1 MTAFSGDNVT
11 MIIDIGAVLLV
22 LICMLIGMYR
32 GMIRMLSGL
41 AVLILAL
48 VGATFIS
55 EQFTD
60 TVTDVVTPMLES
72 RVTGAVEDAM
82 EGQDFNKLI
91 SGYAQQQ
98 AEDAGLEEALE
109 ESKFS
114 ALRFDYLPELFERL
128 KSESTLPQTL
138 TESLQERFG
147 EMRRSFT
154 GTISQALSSVLRDI
168 VRPVVHGLLYAFSF
182 IVLSFVLKIVF
193 HSLDSV
199 KAIPGLHSVNA
210 AGGLILGFM
219 QGVIFLIVAA
229 FVLRFVFAGVAGVSD
244 SRALKF
250 LSIWF
255 PSLSFQ

>member
-1 MTAFSGDNVT
+1 MTAISGDTVT

-22 LICMLIGMYR
+22 LLCMLIGMYR

-60 TVTDVVTPMLES
+60 TVTDIVTPMVES
-72 RVTGAVEDAM
+72 HVTGAVEDAM
-82 EGQDFNKLI
+82 EGQDFNQLI
-91 SGYAQQQ
+91 SGY

-109 ESKFS
+109 ENKFS
-114 ALRFDYLPELFERL
+114 SLRFDYLSELFERF
-128 KSESTLPQTL
+128 KSENTLPQTI
-138 TESLQERFG
+138 TETLQERFD
-147 EMRRSFT
+147 EMRRNFT
-154 GTISQALSSVLRDI
+154 GSISQALSSVLREI
-168 VRPVVHGLLYAFSF
+168 VRPIVHGLLYAFSF

-193 HSLDSV
+193 HSLDTV
-199 KAIPGLHSVNA
+199 QALPGLHSVNA
-210 AGGLILGFM
+210 MGGLILGFM

-229 FVLRFVFAGVAGVSD
+229 FVVRYVFPGVAGVSD
-244 SRALKF
+244 SRALRF

>member
-1 MTAFSGDNVT
+1 MTAISGDTVT

-22 LICMLIGMYR
+22 LLCMLIGMYR

-48 VGATFIS
+48 VGATFVS

-60 TVTDVVTPMLES
+60 TVTDVVTPMVES
-72 RVTGAVEDAM
+72 HVTGAVEDAM
-82 EGQDFNKLI
+82 EGQDFNQLI
-91 SGYAQQQ
+91 SGY

-109 ESKFS
+109 ENKFS
-114 ALRFDYLPELFERL
+114 SLRFDYLSELFERF
-128 KSESTLPQTL
+128 KSENTLPQTI
-138 TESLQERFG
+138 TETLQERFD

-154 GTISQALSSVLRDI
+154 GTISQALSSVLREI
-168 VRPVVHGLLYAFSF
+168 VRPLVHGLLFAFSF

-193 HSLDSV
+193 HSLDAV
-199 KAIPGLHSVNA
+199 ETLPGLHSVNA
-210 AGGLILGFM
+210 MGGLILGFM

-229 FVLRFVFAGVAGVSD
+229 FVVRFVFSGVEGVSD
-244 SRALKF
+244 SRALQF

>member
-1 MTAFSGDNVT
+1 MTAISGDTVT

-22 LICMLIGMYR
+22 LLCMLIGMYR

-60 TVTDVVTPMLES
+60 TVTDVVTPVLES

-82 EGQDFNKLI
+82 EGQDFNQLI

-98 AEDAGLEEALE
+98 AEDAGLEEVME

-114 ALRFDYLPELFERL
+114 SLRFDFLSELFERL
-128 KSESTLPQTL
+128 KSENTLPQTI
-138 TESLQERFG
+138 TETLQERFD

-154 GTISQALSSVLRDI
+154 GTISQALTSVLREI
-168 VRPVVHGLLYAFSF
+168 VRPIVHGLLYAFSF
-182 IVLSFVLKIVF
+182 VVLSFVLKIVF
-193 HSLDSV
+193 HSLDTV
-199 KAIPGLHSVNA
+199 KALPGLHSVNA

-229 FVLRFVFAGVAGVSD
+229 FVVRYVFSGVAGVSE

>member
-1 MTAFSGDNVT
+1 MTAISGDTVT

-22 LICMLIGMYR
+22 LLCMLIGMYR

-48 VGATFIS
+48 VGATFVS

-60 TVTDVVTPMLES
+60 TVTDVVTPMVES
-72 RVTGAVEDAM
+72 HVTGAVEDAM
-82 EGQDFNKLI
+82 EGQDFNQLI
-91 SGYAQQQ
+91 SGY

-109 ESKFS
+109 ENKFS
-114 ALRFDYLPELFERL
+114 SLRFDYLSELFERF
-128 KSESTLPQTL
+128 KSENTLPQTI
-138 TESLQERFG
+138 TETLQERFD

-154 GTISQALSSVLRDI
+154 GTISQALSSVLREI
-168 VRPVVHGLLYAFSF
+168 VRPLVHGLLFAFSF

-193 HSLDSV
+193 HSLDAV
-199 KAIPGLHSVNA
+199 ETLPGLHSVNA
-210 AGGLILGFM
+210 MGGLILGFM

-229 FVLRFVFAGVAGVSD
+229 FVVRFVFSGVEGVSD
-244 SRALKF
+244 SRALRF